1 MNRMT
6 ELAAGEPFEPHPAPL
21 PDLESER
28 VLPVKYQVTVLFD
41 PAWRWRLVE
50 EYGTD
55 SLAEEPDSRLRFT
68 GGFPDADSVLSWVLT
83 FGAGAEL
90 VEPEE
95 LRGQLCRTL
104 RRALARY
111 EGEE

>member
-41 PAWRWRLVE
+41 PDWRWRLVE

-68 GGFPDADSVLSWVLT
+68 GGFPDADSVLGWVLT
-83 FGAGAEL
+83 FGEGAEL
-90 VEPEE
+90 VEPVE
-95 LRGQLCRTL
+95 LREKLRTVTRAPAERYT
-104 RRALARY
+104 RR
-111 EGEE
+111 E